1 MSETREL
8 LKSARNYV
16 EAVATSGKVGSVF
29 AKNLLV
35 EIDEYLKKPLPESKP
50 QEFDLLQ
57 EDPVE
62 RQQFDDMV
70 TRLNIAPLVIVQNAL
85 TTMHKCAEYPHGS
98 YAKVMAIYSNE
109 IAKVRALYEEPL
121 ASRRHL
127 SNEEIKQIPINAV
140 GDKNINNFVGFPRGT
155 LGAYLSGWRDAE
167 SYHGINEQE

>member
-1 MSETREL
+1 MRPQKFINRRKAMSETREL

-35 EIDEYLKKPLPESKP
+35 EIDEYLKKP
-50 QEFDLLQ
+50 
-57 EDPVE
+57 
-62 RQQFDDMV
+62 
-70 TRLNIAPLVIVQNAL
+70 
-85 TTMHKCAEYPHGS
+85 
-98 YAKVMAIYSNE
+98 
-109 IAKVRALYEEPL
+109 LYEEPL

-167 SYHGINEQE
+167 SYHGIKEQE